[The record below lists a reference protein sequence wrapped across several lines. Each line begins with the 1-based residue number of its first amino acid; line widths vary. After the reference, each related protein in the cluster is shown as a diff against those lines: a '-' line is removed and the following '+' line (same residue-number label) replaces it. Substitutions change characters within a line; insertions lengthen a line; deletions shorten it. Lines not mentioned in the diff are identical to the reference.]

1 MGIEVNS
8 VLGRIGEICLK
19 TIPCLGARTSF
30 RSIERPETGQ
40 WLSHGAQYITS
51 SVTFGEDVMKS
62 LNFPTFTTEL
72 RFQLSEQGKQ
82 VPLPTKGHLSTNYIQ
97 GQERTGTGP
106 E

>member
-72 RFQLSEQGKQ
+72 RF
-82 VPLPTKGHLSTNYIQ
+82 
-97 GQERTGTGP
+97 
-106 E
+106 

>member
-51 SVTFGEDVMKS
+51 SVTFREDVMKG

-82 VPLPTKGHLSTNYIQ
+82 VALTTNGHLSMNQ
-97 GQERTGTGP
+97 GQERTGTGS